1 MYGRLPSRAELL
13 NRKLK
18 DRKFF
23 DSGDYALKQAGKDTT
38 QVVGSEHPVP
48 EIIPHHTSPP
58 QSRHASFSYGSATAA
73 HDPSLM
79 AAHELDLKLKGIHR
93 SSIA

>member
-1 MYGRLPSRAELL
+1 MYGRLPSRSDLL

-23 DSGDYALKQAGKDTT
+23 DSGDYALNKAGKDIT
-38 QVVGSEHPVP
+38 QIGSEHPVP

-73 HDPSLM
+73 HDPSAM
-79 AAHELDLKLKGIHR
+79 AIRELNLKGHR
-93 SSIA
+93 SSVA